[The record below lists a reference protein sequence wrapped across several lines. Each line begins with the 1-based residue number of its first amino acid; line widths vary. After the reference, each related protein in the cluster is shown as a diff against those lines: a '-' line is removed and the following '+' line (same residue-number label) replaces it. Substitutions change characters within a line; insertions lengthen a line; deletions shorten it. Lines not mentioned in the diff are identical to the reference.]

1 MPPGDCRDE
10 RVPEA
15 EGPDRLQ
22 WAGVR
27 KDLCASDASAC
38 ARPGEAADVAPQ
50 RLEDLEAE
58 DAGRLAGRE
67 RGVREQDAS
76 YLQAHPFVLSALQD
90 EAAELCRQGAARS
103 AEQSCA
109 VQAVAADPQS
119 LVGQPDAAVRAP
131 LAAQMRQQP
140 TEVQERMAQLLEP
153 AASPDGAVE
162 GRQQAKAAPIPKQ
175 RAFPLVW
182 VRPEVAE
189 QAQALKVQRAVELRQ
204 AEPVWVPEG
213 QLLAWPRAEAQA
225 RDVPVAPQPLP
236 SFA

>member
-27 KDLCASDASAC
+27 KDPCAWDASAC
-38 ARPGEAADVAPQ
+38 ARRGEAADVAPL

-67 RGVREQDAS
+67 RDVQEQDAS
-76 YLQAHPFVLSALQD
+76 YPQAHPFVLSALQD

-109 VQAVAADPQS
+109 VQAVAANPQS

-140 TEVQERMAQLLEP
+140 TEVQERMAQLSEP
-153 AASPDGAVE
+153 AAPDGAVE
-162 GRQQAKAAPIPKQ
+162 GRQQAKAARIPKQ
-175 RAFPLVW
+175 RAFPTVW

-189 QAQALKVQRAVELRQ
+189 QAQALKVQRAVALRQ
-204 AEPVWVPEG
+204 AEPVWGPEG
-213 QLLAWPRAEAQA
+213 QLLAWLRPEAQA
-225 RDVPVAPQPLP
+225 RDVPAAPQPLP
-236 SFA
+236 FFV